1 MSLPDLLIPDA
12 VKTEAIQILAD
23 IERADGVLEMSQLAG
38 VAEGFT
44 RALTCSQALPQAELD
59 TLERVFN
66 SAVSRR
72 MGVLRSSV

>member
-23 IERADGVLEMSQLAG
+23 IERADGVLEMSRLAG

-44 RALTCSQALPQAELD
+44 LGLACSQGLAQAELD
-59 TLERVFN
+59 TLERVF
-66 SAVSRR
+66 SSSVSRR
-72 MGVLRSSV
+72 MAVLRSQA